1 MYLERT
7 APLHHS
13 TQLFISTV
21 RPYKALDLAAI
32 DVRIFKQHSSR
43 ATAAS
48 AAQRKSVKLLNIL
61 NMAGSTNEATF
72 ARFYYKKAFDEVI
85 T

>member
-1 MYLERT
+1 MVNTLAVYLERT

-32 DVRIFKQHSSR
+32 DVRIFKPHSTR

-48 AAQRKSVKLLNIL
+48 AAQRKSVKLMNIL
-61 NMAGSTNEATF
+61 NVAG
-72 ARFYYKKAFDEVI
+72 
-85 T
+85 